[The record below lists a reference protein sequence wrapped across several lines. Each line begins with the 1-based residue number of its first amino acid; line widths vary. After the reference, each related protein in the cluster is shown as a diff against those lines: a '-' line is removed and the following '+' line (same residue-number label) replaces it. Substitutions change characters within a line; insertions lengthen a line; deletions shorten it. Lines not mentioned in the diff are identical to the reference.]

1 MNSEDLEAL
10 KKIWIEEQYVQRK
23 CLILEDPLWLREQIA
38 SEQLLVGGVD
48 ISFSKIDSN
57 RAVATLAVVDMKS
70 LEVVCIVS
78 EPVQLTIPYI
88 PTFLAYREVDSF
100 EHLCAHVTQQY
111 ANCTPH
117 VLMVD
122 GNGTLHPRGFGCACL
137 LGYRLNCPTIG
148 VAKNL
153 LETDTDKFHSQS
165 SLGFKRS
172 LANRRRETRENLT
185 KCGDRLPIHDANGTV
200 CGVAL
205 LNTNNS
211 INPVYVSPG
220 HLISLDTAC
229 EIVLKTSKFRTPE
242 PTRLSDQISRQK
254 IRQLDAE
261 QIRLKDDSQSPRS
274 CDLNEHGETNNPV
287 D

>member
-1 MNSEDLEAL
+1 MLLQDWVDPKPNLVLSGEVLDEVN
-10 KKIWIEEQYVQRK
+10 KFYCGGKIKSHLINTPHVTSLLSFYCREQYVQRK

-172 LANRRRETRENLT
+172 LANRPTYR
-185 KCGDRLPIHDANGTV
+185 GT
-200 CGVAL
+200 
-205 LNTNNS
+205 
-211 INPVYVSPG
+211 
-220 HLISLDTAC
+220 
-229 EIVLKTSKFRTPE
+229 
-242 PTRLSDQISRQK
+242 
-254 IRQLDAE
+254 AE
-261 QIRLKDDSQSPRS
+261 EAPA
-274 CDLNEHGETNNPV
+274 P
-287 D
+287 